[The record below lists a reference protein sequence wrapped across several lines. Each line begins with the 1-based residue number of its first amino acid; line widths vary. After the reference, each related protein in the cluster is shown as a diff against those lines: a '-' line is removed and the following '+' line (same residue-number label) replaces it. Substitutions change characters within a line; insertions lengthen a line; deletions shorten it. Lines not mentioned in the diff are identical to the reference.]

1 MKKDIT
7 YTEAAERLEQI
18 VHQIEHDMP
27 DVDELT
33 KLVGEAVELTKFCRR
48 KLTVADKQLT
58 ELMAQLSNNTQEIE
72 I

>member
-18 VHQIEHDMP
+18 VRQIEHDAP

-33 KLVGEAVELTKFCRR
+33 KLVAEAVELTKFCKR
-48 KLTVADKQLT
+48 KLTTADKQLT
-58 ELMAQLSNNTQEIE
+58 ELMAQLSTAEDTE
-72 I
+72 V